1 MPSGVV
7 SVGVLADFAQLI
19 EQSDQAGLSIEA
31 FSGKVV
37 TSSRQAARA
46 MVDLMKSNGA
56 SMDEMEAAAARVTEA
71 YDATYGSM
79 SRGAKQQA
87 EAAAMAARQNGASAD
102 EITAAYARQAEA
114 AMKSEAAAKAAA
126 DAQVR
131 AAEEAA
137 AATKMLAARQADAAA
152 SADLLSNKFGSL
164 GEKTAGM
171 AAEITKLGSIGF
183 GASIAGMADLAAK
196 YQSATHTIAANAG
209 TSAAAAT
216 KIGTA
221 FLGTSGQSIFSAKDM
236 VVSFASVAGQLKAT
250 EGQALNAGQAMKVMS
265 AAGNLAEATN
275 STLTTS
281 TSALATVM
289 QGYHLSVSQA
299 AAASDML
306 FNASRAVN
314 LPLDTVAQ
322 AVDRLHSRLGTF
334 APSLGD
340 VGGLMMS
347 LANQGVT
354 GSRGLRVMTSALQT
368 LAGNTQPVQDVLR
381 ALGVHIF
388 NAQGKFVGLESA
400 IKQLQPAFAGLT
412 QQSQDLA
419 ASTLF
424 GTSASQ
430 TMLGVIQRGP
440 AAFQKSAAA
449 AQQLGSAQ
457 RAATEQNKT
466 LGKQFDILRATVEN
480 AATSLGLKFL
490 PAITD
495 MVKGIESGVMW
506 LDHNKAAA
514 EALAIAVGGV
524 LATALGVFVSQKI
537 AGYVKGVTTMGKATT
552 NFGAKL
558 LGMDPVFTSTQ
569 TETQKLAGAIDQ
581 LTAAL
586 TPTADSAD
594 VAATAVADLGA
605 RADATVGQ
613 LAALDGGLDGT
624 VAQLEAVTAAADTA
638 ASSLGAVDAASIGAD
653 AAGAGG
659 LMAGGAALAPET
671 MGLSLLVAGGLTAA
685 TMFGG
690 KRYTGLASKVP
701 GLVGHQ
707 GIGGKGGVMGLG
719 NEHAAGS
726 SQASIGLQR
735 LRNELD
741 GVTIATQRGAKQ
753 WQQYGQQVK
762 ALLANPDVTAGQRK
776 GLEAVGRAI
785 STAQAQ
791 LKSRQVAL
799 PGVSGSAT
807 TANPDQM
814 LTFLQKSLGL
824 TRAQA
829 AGIVGNIG
837 GGEDTT
843 FQAGR
848 VQGPG
853 DQLARNLGSSAASGG
868 RAGYG
873 LVQWTS
879 AGRQQGLEAMAQHMG
894 LSTDSVKVQEAY
906 MVQELKT
913 GFVGV
918 LQQLKG
924 ATSASQA
931 ARIVELGYE
940 SPANP
945 NASMASREAYA
956 TALAHGHV
964 PGVGGGSGG
973 GSTIAT
979 HGTRNLNNTIMN
991 LTSGG
996 KLPAAVLAGAYQNQA
1011 TQLQDLATKTQAVG
1025 QAQVTR
1031 LQAINQAIQDKGT
1044 QQVQRMTD
1052 VQTSVNDRAAQQVT
1066 IMKARETVDAQ
1077 RSAMQVSAVK
1087 DQTAVIQA
1095 QGALQVAAI
1104 TGMATRIADALAAQ
1118 ATQITD
1124 NAQTTADTLG
1134 ERGLFGLN
1142 LVAQQLQVTADK
1154 TKAYWDKQI
1163 ATDQERLAADQMQ
1176 ANVANA
1182 QQALNVARV
1191 TSAMD
1196 RKTLA
1201 AQQNA
1206 NLVTLHQDQREAIAQ
1221 AHLNAVTLL
1230 NNMRAD
1236 SAKAH
1241 YDAIQ
1246 VAQDTRIL
1254 RATQHA
1260 DAMQLSVD
1268 TTQIGPAQIALDMHA
1283 NSSKATQAKYQA
1295 QLSLATG
1302 KGDVAINA
1310 AQVQLA
1316 RVTASADTVIAGAQN
1331 AYQVVQNTAN
1341 VAIQSAT
1348 GQYQKVQDSA
1358 NLAMQK
1364 ASDAY
1369 QTIQDQANLA
1379 IAQAT
1384 KTQTMTSSYY
1394 ATLVARAQSGLTT
1407 TQGRAGVAEASA
1419 QGAVTTEQALAST
1432 QFAGSGLVVNM
1443 YGMDL
1448 NNAGMVSNEMS
1459 WAARAQGIATL

>member
-19 EQSDQAGLSIEA
+19 EQSDQAGLSIGA
-31 FSGKVV
+31 FAGRTV
-37 TSSRQAARA
+37 TSSRQAVRA
-46 MVDLMKSNGA
+46 MVDWGKANGA
-56 SMDEMEAAAARVTEA
+56 TADELEAAAARVQEA

-79 SRGAKQQA
+79 SRGAKAQA
-87 EAAAMAARQNGASAD
+87 DAAATAARMTGASAD
-102 EITAAYARQAEA
+102 DITAAYARQADA
-114 AMKSEAAAKAAA
+114 AMKAEAAAKIAA

-131 AAEEAA
+131 AAEQAA
-137 AATKMLAARQADAAA
+137 AATKLLAARQADAAA

-164 GEKTAGM
+164 GERTAGM
-171 AAEITKLGSIGF
+171 AAEISKLGSIGF

-236 VVSFASVAGQLKAT
+236 VVSFAAVAGQLKAT

-347 LANQGVT
+347 LASQGVT

-514 EALAIAVGGV
+514 EALAAVVSGV
-524 LATALGVFVSQKI
+524 LAMALGVFVTQKV
-537 AGYVKGVTTMGKATT
+537 AGYVKGVTSMGKATT

-558 LGMDPVFTSTQ
+558 LGMDPVFTSAQ
-569 TETQKLAGAIDQ
+569 TETQKLTGAIDQ

-638 ASSLGAVDAASIGAD
+638 AASLGAVDAASVGAD
-653 AAGAGG
+653 AAAAGG
-659 LMAGGAALAPET
+659 VMAGGAALAPET
-671 MGLSLLVAGGLTAA
+671 MGLSLLVAGGITAA

-741 GVTIATQRGAKQ
+741 GVTLATQRGAKQ
-753 WQQYGQQVK
+753 WQEYGQQVK

-776 GLEAVGRAI
+776 SLEAVGHAI

-807 TANPDQM
+807 TANPEQM
-814 LTFLQKSLGL
+814 LAFLQKSLGL

-873 LVQWTS
+873 LAQWTS
-879 AGRQQGLEAMAQHMG
+879 VGRQQGLQAMAQHMG

-956 TALAHGHV
+956 NALAHGHV
-964 PGVGGGSGG
+964 PGVGVGSGG
-973 GSTIAT
+973 STVAT

-996 KLPAAVLAGAYQNQA
+996 KLPAAVLAGGYQNQA
-1011 TQLQDLATKTQAVG
+1011 TQLQDLATKIQAVG

-1031 LQAINQAIQDKGT
+1031 LQAINQGIQDKGT

-1052 VQTSVNDRAAQQVT
+1052 VQTAVNDRAAQQVT
-1066 IMKARETVDAQ
+1066 VMKARETVDAQ

-1087 DQTAVIQA
+1087 DQTSVIQA

-1124 NAQTTADTLG
+1124 NAQTVADTLG
-1134 ERGLFGLN
+1134 ERGLFGLT

-1182 QQALNVARV
+1182 QQALNVAQV

-1221 AHLNAVTLL
+1221 AHLNAVTLM

-1246 VAQDTRIL
+1246 IAQDTRIL

-1302 KGDVAINA
+1302 KGDVAINS

-1316 RVTASADTVIAGAQN
+1316 RMTASADTVIAGAQN
-1331 AYQVVQNTAN
+1331 AYQKVQNTAN
-1341 VAIQSAT
+1341 AAIQSAT
-1348 GQYQKVQDSA
+1348 GQYQKVQDQA
-1358 NLAMQK
+1358 NLLIQK
-1364 ASDAY
+1364 ATDAY

-1384 KTQTMTSSYY
+1384 RTQTRVANSY
-1394 ATLVARAQSGLTT
+1394 ALLVAQAQLGLTN
-1407 TQGRAGVAEASA
+1407 TQGQAGVAEATA
-1419 QGAVTTEQALAST
+1419 QGNVTTAQALAST
-1432 QFAGSGLVVNM
+1432 QFAGSGLTVNM

-1459 WAARAQGIATL
+1459 WAVRAQGIATL